1 MAKEVKET
9 FTGKQKDLTFDV
21 FDEKVLTWC
30 RKSYGD
36 YYAKGIWRNELPVLD
51 YLDLND
57 ENDMFTF
64 EMYCARVYDVLALNS
79 PKEADHLYLSERF
92 WTKKWQ
98 LEYRQQCRE
107 KIFCHLEETCG
118 GEAARQLRKLG
129 VKKMDTMREF
139 MFRRFGAGQP
149 DVLQERVDR
158 YLLGMPD
165 PNGVPFP
172 PRVNMETKLDE
183 LEEEREYLLRMCPA
197 DMREGYEDGKEE
209 TLVRL
214 LVRLLP
220 AEYDLAVKAVKD
232 LARLRKYS
240 EG

>member
-1 MAKEVKET
+1 
-9 FTGKQKDLTFDV
+9 V

-51 YLDLND
+51 YLDLDD

-64 EMYCARVYDVLALNS
+64 EMYCARVYDVLALKS

-118 GEAARQLRKLG
+118 GEAASSDVTFTYDKCLSLRFKTRLDLKPALG
-129 VKKMDTMREF
+129 QGFKK
-139 MFRRFGAGQP
+139 
-149 DVLQERVDR
+149 
-158 YLLGMPD
+158 
-165 PNGVPFP
+165 
-172 PRVNMETKLDE
+172 
-183 LEEEREYLLRMCPA
+183 
-197 DMREGYEDGKEE
+197 
-209 TLVRL
+209 
-214 LVRLLP
+214 
-220 AEYDLAVKAVKD
+220 
-232 LARLRKYS
+232 S
-240 EG
+240 

>member
-1 MAKEVKET
+1 M
-9 FTGKQKDLTFDV
+9 
-21 FDEKVLTWC
+21 TWC

-57 ENDMFTF
+57 EEDMFTF
-64 EMYCARVYDVLALNS
+64 EMYCARVYDVLALKS

-98 LEYRQQCRE
+98 IEYRQQCRE

-129 VKKMDTMREF
+129 VNKMDTMREF

-149 DVLQERVDR
+149 DVLQEGGS
-158 YLLGMPD
+158 L
-165 PNGVPFP
+165 P
-172 PRVNMETKLDE
+172 PRD
-183 LEEEREYLLRMCPA
+183 A
-197 DMREGYEDGKEE
+197 
-209 TLVRL
+209 
-214 LVRLLP
+214 
-220 AEYDLAVKAVKD
+220 
-232 LARLRKYS
+232 
-240 EG
+240 